1 MEVFGIAVAI
11 LTGIL
16 TYQTWKN
23 GRWMKQAHEDTQAL
37 IREMHNDTR
46 ETLKESRKESQEA
59 FSKMDETLKEIA
71 RLIKEGQE
79 TLGRLIVSEGNKTR
93 EAIKEAK

>member
-37 IREMHNDTR
+37 IKEMHNDTR
-46 ETLKESRKESQEA
+46 ETLKE
-59 FSKMDETLKEIA
+59 IA
-71 RLIKEGQE
+71 H
-79 TLGRLIVSEGNKTR
+79 LIVAEGERTR
-93 EAIKEAK
+93 GAIKEAK